1 MNATELRIG
10 NLVELTNIEYGTNK
24 TPYEID
30 IDDFNDLYHKRIK
43 IKPIPITPEWLER
56 AGFSKRL
63 INNKFYEYF
72 IDATPPNYKNDYV
85 IKWWDTDFDRKI
97 NFSPVLSGTIHTFPC
112 DYIHQLQNL
121 YFALTGKELE
131 FNV

>member
-10 NLVELTNIEYGTNK
+10 NWIIHPKNGEWAWRFSR
-24 TPYEID
+24 
-30 IDDFNDLYHKRIK
+30 DDWDYCEMDEFN
-43 IKPIPITPEWLER
+43 PIPITPEWLER

-72 IDATPPNYKNDYV
+72 IDATPLNYKNDYV

-97 NFSPVLSGTIHTFPC
+97 NFAPVLSGTVHAFPC

-121 YFALTGKELE
+121 YFALTGKELV